1 MLRVLLKYISKI
13 VNKKTIFLN
22 FNVNLKLLR
31 YPFLVSG
38 FLLFFIS
45 CDQFVVNKEEV
56 IARVGAVYLYRTDL
70 EKGLDAF
77 VNEADSILKS
87 RNYIDQWARNQI
99 LMQQAEINLDIDI
112 INKLELLVDQYKIDL
127 YSNTYKQSVIDK
139 AINTDITSQE
149 LDSFLLQNRS
159 VFKLN
164 APLFQVRFI
173 ELPHDNV
180 DLNEIKRSFQ
190 RFDEEDK
197 DYLDSLSFQFI
208 NHILADS
215 IWINKSNLLSEV
227 SFLNQ
232 ENLNTY
238 IKKSQFFEIEDSLGV
253 YLFFVKDYLK
263 KDDYSP
269 SEVLYPTI
277 KNILLNQRKLQFNN
291 QFEKDIIQDAIK
303 SKTYEIY

>member
-1 MLRVLLKYISKI
+1 MLQVLLKYISKI

-45 CDQFVVNKEEV
+45 CDQFVVNKEDV

-139 AINTDITSQE
+139 AIDTDITSQE

-197 DYLDSLSFQFI
+197 DYLDSLSFQFT

>member
-22 FNVNLKLLR
+22 FNVNPKLLR

-139 AINTDITSQE
+139 AIDTDITSQE

-197 DYLDSLSFQFI
+197 DYLDSLSFQLT

-215 IWINKSNLLSEV
+215 IWINKSNLLSKV
-227 SFLNQ
+227 SFLKP
-232 ENLNTY
+232 ENMNTY

>member
-22 FNVNLKLLR
+22 FNVIPKLLR

-197 DYLDSLSFQFI
+197 DYLDSLSFQFT

>member
-22 FNVNLKLLR
+22 FNVNPKLLR

-56 IARVGAVYLYRTDL
+56 IARVGAAYLYRTDL

-197 DYLDSLSFQFI
+197 DYLDSLSFQFT

>member
-1 MLRVLLKYISKI
+1 MLQVLLKYISKI

-22 FNVNLKLLR
+22 FNVNPKLLR

-112 INKLELLVDQYKIDL
+112 INKLKLLVDQYKIDL

-139 AINTDITSQE
+139 AIDTDITSQE

-197 DYLDSLSFQFI
+197 DYLDSLSFQFT

>member
-31 YPFLVSG
+31 CPFLVSG

-180 DLNEIKRSFQ
+180 DINEIKRSFQ

-197 DYLDSLSFQFI
+197 DYLDSLSFQFT

>member
-22 FNVNLKLLR
+22 FNVNPKLLR

-139 AINTDITSQE
+139 AINTDITSQK

-197 DYLDSLSFQFI
+197 DYLDSLSFQFT

>member
-70 EKGLDAF
+70 EKGIDAF

-139 AINTDITSQE
+139 AIDTDITSQE

-197 DYLDSLSFQFI
+197 DYLDSLSFQFT

>member
-197 DYLDSLSFQFI
+197 DYLDSLSFQFT

>member
-139 AINTDITSQE
+139 AIDTDITSQE

-197 DYLDSLSFQFI
+197 DYLDSLSFQFT

>member
-1 MLRVLLKYISKI
+1 MLQVLLKYISKI

-22 FNVNLKLLR
+22 FNLNLKLLR

-139 AINTDITSQE
+139 AIDTDITSQE

-190 RFDEEDK
+190 RLDEEDIH
-197 DYLDSLSFQFI
+197 YLDSLSFQFT
-208 NHILADS
+208 NHILTDS

-269 SEVLYPTI
+269 NEVLYPTI

>member
-22 FNVNLKLLR
+22 FNVNPKLLR

-112 INKLELLVDQYKIDL
+112 INKIELLVDEYKIDL

-139 AINTDITSQE
+139 AIDTDITSQE

-164 APLFQVRFI
+164 APLYQVRFI

-190 RFDEEDK
+190 RFDEEDM
-197 DYLDSLSFQFI
+197 DYLDSLSFQFT

-232 ENLNTY
+232 ENLNSY

>member
-1 MLRVLLKYISKI
+1 MLQVLLKYISKI

-22 FNVNLKLLR
+22 FNVNPKLLR

-77 VNEADSILKS
+77 VNEVDSILKS

-112 INKLELLVDQYKIDL
+112 INKTELLVDEYKIDL

-139 AINTDITSQE
+139 AIDTDITSQE

-164 APLFQVRFI
+164 APLYQVRFI

-190 RFDEEDK
+190 RFDEEDM
-197 DYLDSLSFQFI
+197 DYLDSLSFQFT

-232 ENLNTY
+232 ENLNSY

-277 KNILLNQRKLQFNN
+277 KNILLNQRKLKFNN

>member
-1 MLRVLLKYISKI
+1 MLQVLLKYISKI

-22 FNVNLKLLR
+22 FNLNLKLLR

-197 DYLDSLSFQFI
+197 DYLDSLSFQFT

-269 SEVLYPTI
+269 NEVLYPTI

>member
-22 FNVNLKLLR
+22 FNVNPKLLR

-56 IARVGAVYLYRTDL
+56 IARVGAAYLYRTDL

-164 APLFQVRFI
+164 APLYQVRFI

-190 RFDEEDK
+190 RFDEEDM
-197 DYLDSLSFQFI
+197 DYLDSLSFQFT

>member
-139 AINTDITSQE
+139 AIDTDITSQE

-197 DYLDSLSFQFI
+197 DYLDYLSFQFT

>member
-1 MLRVLLKYISKI
+1 MLQVLLKYISKI

-22 FNVNLKLLR
+22 FNVNPKLLR

-139 AINTDITSQE
+139 AIDTDITSQE

-197 DYLDSLSFQFI
+197 DYLDSLSFQFT

>member
-139 AINTDITSQE
+139 AIDTDITSQE

>member
-1 MLRVLLKYISKI
+1 MLQVLLKYISKI

-22 FNVNLKLLR
+22 FNVNPKLLR

-38 FLLFFIS
+38 FLFFFIS

-197 DYLDSLSFQFI
+197 DYLDSLSFQFT

>member
-1 MLRVLLKYISKI
+1 MLQVLLKYISKI

-22 FNVNLKLLR
+22 FNVVHKLLR

-99 LMQQAEINLDIDI
+99 LMQQAEINLNIDI

-197 DYLDSLSFQFI
+197 DYLDSLSFQFT

>member
-1 MLRVLLKYISKI
+1 MLQVLLKYISKI

-45 CDQFVVNKEEV
+45 CDQFFVNKEEV

-77 VNEADSILKS
+77 VNEVDSILKS

-112 INKLELLVDQYKIDL
+112 INKIELLVDEYKIDL

-139 AINTDITSQE
+139 AIDTDITSQE

-164 APLFQVRFI
+164 APLYQVRFI

-190 RFDEEDK
+190 RFDEEDM
-197 DYLDSLSFQFI
+197 DYLDSLSFQFT

-232 ENLNTY
+232 ENLNSY

>member
-1 MLRVLLKYISKI
+1 MLQVLLKYISKI

-22 FNVNLKLLR
+22 FNVNPKLLR

-70 EKGLDAF
+70 ETGLDAF

-173 ELPHDNV
+173 ELPYDNV

-197 DYLDSLSFQFI
+197 DYLDSLSFQFT

>member
-38 FLLFFIS
+38 FLLIFIS

-197 DYLDSLSFQFI
+197 DYLDSLSFQFT

>member
-38 FLLFFIS
+38 FLLFFFS

-139 AINTDITSQE
+139 AIDTDITSQE

-197 DYLDSLSFQFI
+197 DYLDSLSFQFT

>member
-1 MLRVLLKYISKI
+1 MLQVLLKYISKI

-22 FNVNLKLLR
+22 FNVELKLLR

-45 CDQFVVNKEEV
+45 CDQFIVNKEEV

-139 AINTDITSQE
+139 AIDTDITSQE

-190 RFDEEDK
+190 RFDEEDM
-197 DYLDSLSFQFI
+197 DYLDSLSFQFT

-232 ENLNTY
+232 ENLNSY

>member
-1 MLRVLLKYISKI
+1 MLQVLLKYISKI

-22 FNVNLKLLR
+22 FNVNPKLLR

-197 DYLDSLSFQFI
+197 DYLDSLSFQFT

>member
-1 MLRVLLKYISKI
+1 MLQVLLKYISKI

-22 FNVNLKLLR
+22 FNVNPKLLR

-77 VNEADSILKS
+77 VNEVDSILKS

-112 INKLELLVDQYKIDL
+112 INKIELLVDEYKIDL

-197 DYLDSLSFQFI
+197 DYLDSLSFQFT

>member
-45 CDQFVVNKEEV
+45 CDQFFVNKEEV

-77 VNEADSILKS
+77 VNEVDSILKS

-112 INKLELLVDQYKIDL
+112 INKIELLVDEYKIDL

-139 AINTDITSQE
+139 AIDTDITSQE

-197 DYLDSLSFQFI
+197 DYLDSLSFQFT

>member
-127 YSNTYKQSVIDK
+127 YSNTYKQSVINK
-139 AINTDITSQE
+139 AIDTDITSQE
-149 LDSFLLQNRS
+149 LDSFLLQSRS

-197 DYLDSLSFQFI
+197 DYLDSLSFQFT

>member
-22 FNVNLKLLR
+22 FNVNPKLLR

-197 DYLDSLSFQFI
+197 DYLDSLSFQFT

>member
-22 FNVNLKLLR
+22 FNVNPKLLR

-56 IARVGAVYLYRTDL
+56 IARVGAAYLYRTDL

-139 AINTDITSQE
+139 AINTDITSQK

-197 DYLDSLSFQFI
+197 DYLDSLSFQFT

-291 QFEKDIIQDAIK
+291 QFEKYIIQDAIK

>member
-1 MLRVLLKYISKI
+1 MLQVLLKYISKI

-22 FNVNLKLLR
+22 FNLNLKLLR

-56 IARVGAVYLYRTDL
+56 IARVGVVYLYRTDL

-139 AINTDITSQE
+139 AIDNDITSQE

-190 RFDEEDK
+190 RLDEEDIH
-197 DYLDSLSFQFI
+197 YLDSLSFQFT
-208 NHILADS
+208 NHILTDS

-269 SEVLYPTI
+269 NEVLYPTI

>member
-22 FNVNLKLLR
+22 FNVNPKLLR

-190 RFDEEDK
+190 RFDEEDM
-197 DYLDSLSFQFI
+197 DYLDSLSFQFT

-232 ENLNTY
+232 ENLNSY

>member
-22 FNVNLKLLR
+22 FNVNPKLLR

-139 AINTDITSQE
+139 AINTDITSQK

-190 RFDEEDK
+190 RFDEEDM
-197 DYLDSLSFQFI
+197 DYLDSLSFQFT

>member
-22 FNVNLKLLR
+22 FNVNPKLLR

-139 AINTDITSQE
+139 AIDTDITSQE

-197 DYLDSLSFQFI
+197 DYLDSLSFQFT

-238 IKKSQFFEIEDSLGV
+238 IKKSQFFEIEDSLEV

>member
-22 FNVNLKLLR
+22 FNVNPKLLR

-87 RNYIDQWARNQI
+87 RIYIDQWARNQI

-139 AINTDITSQE
+139 AINTDITSQK

-197 DYLDSLSFQFI
+197 DYLDSLSFQFT

-232 ENLNTY
+232 ENLNSY

>member
-1 MLRVLLKYISKI
+1 MLQVLLKYISKI

-22 FNVNLKLLR
+22 FNVNPKLLR

-38 FLLFFIS
+38 FLFFFIS

-70 EKGLDAF
+70 EKGLDTF

-197 DYLDSLSFQFI
+197 DYLDSLSFQFT

>member
-22 FNVNLKLLR
+22 FNVELKLLR

-45 CDQFVVNKEEV
+45 CDQFIVNKEEV

-139 AINTDITSQE
+139 AIDTDITSQE

-197 DYLDSLSFQFI
+197 DYLDSLSFQFT

-232 ENLNTY
+232 ENLNSY

>member
-45 CDQFVVNKEEV
+45 CDQFFVNKEEV

-77 VNEADSILKS
+77 VNEVDSILKS

-139 AINTDITSQE
+139 AIDTDITSQE

-190 RFDEEDK
+190 RFDEEDM
-197 DYLDSLSFQFI
+197 DYLDSLSFQFT